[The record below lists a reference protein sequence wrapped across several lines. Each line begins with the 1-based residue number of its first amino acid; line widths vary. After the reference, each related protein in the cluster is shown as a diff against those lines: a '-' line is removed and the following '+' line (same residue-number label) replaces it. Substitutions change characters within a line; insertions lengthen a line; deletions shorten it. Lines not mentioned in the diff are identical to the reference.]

1 MDKQNSIKSLQLNTI
16 FADNTDLS
24 NPVWTIQPN
33 INAIEG
39 FKVKNVCIPL
49 TSYNI
54 DTYNNKISI
63 FEKITSNSNTQS
75 NVVTIPIGNY
85 NSLNIGGALTT
96 ALNSQGTLNMTCN
109 FSTLSNLLNF
119 NSTTGTFYFQPITNH
134 AYYELGITS
143 GTNLVTS
150 YTAANCLDLSGI
162 KLLNLQTNSLD
173 GTDIVGNNN
182 RIICSIPVEE
192 SVNTI
197 STFTDDSGDYIDSNI
212 HSISQISVNLKD
224 QYYRDV
230 VTRNHWSFTLNLKV
244 D

>member
-1 MDKQNSIKSLQLNTI
+1 MDKQSSIKSLQFNTI
-16 FADNTDLS
+16 FADNADLS

-33 INAIEG
+33 INSIGG

-63 FEKITSNSNTQS
+63 FEKITSSGNTQS
-75 NVVTIPIGNY
+75 NVVSIPIGNY
-85 NSLNIGGALTT
+85 NSLNIGSALTT
-96 ALNSQGTLNMTCN
+96 ALNSQGTLYMTCN

-134 AYYELGITS
+134 AFYELGITS
-143 GTNLVTS
+143 GTSLVST
-150 YTAANCLDLSGI
+150 YTAGNCLDLSGI

-182 RIICSIPVEE
+182 RIICSIPIEE

-197 STFTDDSGDYIDSNI
+197 STFTDDSSDYIDSNI
-212 HSISQISVNLKD
+212 QSISQISVNLKD
-224 QYYRDV
+224 QYYRDII
-230 VTRNHWSFTLNLKV
+230 TRNHWNFTLNLKI